1 MKLRYFLS
9 MLLMVA
15 ALSGCGAPEK
25 PAAVAPAAKAVADT
39 IYHGGPIVTIDDSNP
54 TAEAVAVKEGK
65 IVAVGP
71 ASDVMTWRGDD
82 TKVVDLGGNTLL
94 PGFIDAHGHVFNTG
108 LQAWS
113 ANLLARPDGAV
124 NDIAALR
131 KTLADWLAKNRD
143 GFASTGWII
152 GFGYDD
158 SQLDEQRHPTR
169 DDLDKVSLT
178 MPILVIHQSGHLA
191 AINSKGLELSGIAAD
206 TADPAGGVYRRY
218 ESSSEPDGV
227 LEEMAFFQIVFSIMG
242 KLSEEENKA
251 LLLAGI
257 DLYASFGFTTAQEGR
272 ATTNAVAAMAA
283 AAAANE
289 LVMDVVAYP
298 DIQSAADTIKPPL
311 FAKNYTQRFRIGGA
325 KLSLDGSPQGK
336 TAWLTEPYYV
346 PPTGQ
351 DADYRGYPAVTDEQ
365 AIAYVDQAFA
375 NGWQLLVHTNGDAA
389 ADQLIM
395 AVRAATE
402 KYGEADR
409 RTVMIHAQTVRED
422 QLDAMKELGI
432 MPSFFGMHT
441 YYWGD
446 WHRDSVL
453 GPERA
458 ARISPAAS
466 ALKRNMIYTQH
477 HDAPVA
483 LPNSIMIIASQVNR
497 TTRSGQ
503 VLGAEQRVSV
513 MDALKSITI
522 NAAYQHFEETS
533 KGTLEPGKIA
543 DFVILDK
550 NPLEVDPTTLKD
562 IRVIETIK
570 EGRSIYVA
578 EPVVIN

>member
-1 MKLRYFLS
+1 MIKPLRHIS
-9 MLLMVA
+9 TILLI
-15 ALSGCGAPEK
+15 
-25 PAAVAPAAKAVADT
+25 AAVFVLASACSTDSNEDEDTIGQASADT
-39 IYHGGPIVTIDDSNP
+39 IYHGGSIVTIDDSNP
-54 TAEAVAVKEGK
+54 TAGAIAVKAGK
-65 IVAVGP
+65 IVAVGSE
-71 ASDVMTWRGDD
+71 ADVMAWRGDA
-82 TKVVDLGGNTLL
+82 TEVVDLAGNTLL

-108 LQAWS
+108 LQALS
-113 ANLLARPDGAV
+113 ANLLSRPDGTV

-131 KTLADWLAKNRD
+131 QTLGAWAAENRH

-178 MPILVIHQSGHLA
+178 MPVLAIHQSGHLA
-191 AINSKGLELSGIAAD
+191 AINSKGLEMVGITAD
-206 TADPAGGVYRRY
+206 SADPAGGVYRRY
-218 ESSSEPDGV
+218 EGSMEPDGV
-227 LEEMAFFQIVFSIMG
+227 LEEMAFFQVVFSILG
-242 KLSEEENKA
+242 ALSEDENKA
-251 LLLAGI
+251 MLLAGT
-257 DLYASFGFTTAQEGR
+257 DLYASFGYTTAQEGR
-272 ATTNAVAAMAA
+272 ATTEAVAAMAGA
-283 AAAANE
+283 AADGD
-289 LVMDVVAYP
+289 LIMDVVAYP
-298 DIQSAADTIKPPL
+298 DIQRAADTIKPPL
-311 FAKNYTQRFRIGGA
+311 LARTYKQHFRIGGA

-336 TAWLTEPYYV
+336 TAWLTEPYFV
-346 PPTGQ
+346 PPEGK
-351 DADYRGYPAVTDEQ
+351 DPDYRGYPALSDEE
-365 AIAYVDQAFA
+365 AAAYVDTAFA
-375 NGWQLLVHTNGDAA
+375 NGWQILVHTNGDAA

-402 KYGEADR
+402 KYGAADR

-432 MPSFFGMHT
+432 IPSFFGMHT

-466 ALKRNMIYTQH
+466 ALKRDMVYTQH

-483 LPNSIMIIASQVNR
+483 LPNSIMILAAQVNR
-497 TTRSGQ
+497 TTRSDQ
-503 VLGAEQRVSV
+503 ILGPDQRVSV

-522 NAAYQHFEETS
+522 NAAYQHFEES
-533 KGTLEPGKIA
+533 RKGSLEPGKVA

-550 NPLEVDPTTLKD
+550 NPLEVEPMSLKD

-570 EGRSIYVA
+570 EGKSIYVA
-578 EPVVIN
+578 P